1 MSKVYCTMPS
11 KQEIVDLL
19 ERLNDVPAAELE
31 DQRLDFKEWDR
42 KSYKDSAGKI
52 LETVICM
59 ANGGGGTVVVGVND
73 KKVGRQHAVVGV
85 PADLDVNLLKRS
97 IYDGSDP
104 KLTPTIEELAVPEGT
119 GRLIV
124 LQVHAGMPPYTDT
137 KGNGKIRVGK
147 DCQPL
152 TGSMRRQAMAG
163 TGESDITAIEV
174 PGQIADLVSA
184 AAMERLRGIAA
195 QEQAPA
201 ELLRK
206 SDAELL
212 GSIGLIRRG
221 QLTRGGLLLVGKEQ
235 AIAEVF
241 AGYAWIYL
249 HMQTDTAYDE
259 RADGRDCIAVA
270 LERIVGRIMPH
281 NPLTTIQQGL
291 FHFEFRTYPEIAL
304 REALLNAFCH
314 ADYRISGPIQLKQS
328 HDRLEITNPGGL
340 IGGVSP
346 SNILRHDPVS
356 RNPLLVNALMAL
368 RLVNRSNL
376 GVRRMY
382 EAMLQEG
389 KEPPVI
395 RDEGDAVRV
404 VLLASEF
411 SVPFRTFVADEAN
424 HSHWL
429 SVEDLLVIQYLLRHG
444 EIDLS
449 TAAEIC
455 QQHDR
460 EARESLRR
468 LDGKYAILQGYGR
481 GKDTTWRLRAEVER
495 RLTSATTRSR
505 QAQLEAAAST
515 IVRTLRDRLEKGEP
529 GLSNADIRQLTNLDR
544 EQVKYVMRKIKKDG
558 MAESEGRGGATRW
571 RFVGKA

>member
-1 MSKVYCTMPS
+1 M
-11 KQEIVDLL
+11 
-19 ERLNDVPAAELE
+19 
-31 DQRLDFKEWDR
+31 
-42 KSYKDSAGKI
+42 
-52 LETVICM
+52 
-59 ANGGGGTVVVGVND
+59 
-73 KKVGRQHAVVGV
+73 
-85 PADLDVNLLKRS
+85 
-97 IYDGSDP
+97 
-104 KLTPTIEELAVPEGT
+104 
-119 GRLIV
+119 

-356 RNPLLVNALMAL
+356 RNPLLVNALIAL

-404 VLLASEF
+404 CPARQRVLGAVPDLRSRRGQPQPLA
-411 SVPFRTFVADEAN
+411 
-424 HSHWL
+424 
-429 SVEDLLVIQYLLRHG
+429 
-444 EIDLS
+444 
-449 TAAEIC
+449 
-455 QQHDR
+455 
-460 EARESLRR
+460 LRR
-468 LDGKYAILQGYGR
+468 GSPGHPVSAQAWRDRPLAPPPRFASSMTGKPARASAAWTVSTRILQGSRTRQGHNVAAPR
-481 GKDTTWRLRAEVER
+481 RSGAPADERHSDSLAPGPAGGCRLDHRAHPAR
-495 RLTSATTRSR
+495 PS
-505 QAQLEAAAST
+505 
-515 IVRTLRDRLEKGEP
+515 
-529 GLSNADIRQLTNLDR
+529 
-544 EQVKYVMRKIKKDG
+544 
-558 MAESEGRGGATRW
+558 
-571 RFVGKA
+571 